1 MSAAAAHPTRDRG
14 PAHGAGDPPALHAPA
29 HLVPRPPLV
38 VSELDVVR
46 WPAAPSRRRC
56 PSTSTP
62 MAGRACRLSPSPR
75 TSSTRTSAADEQYRS
90 QPSGRPLRLDVRAEI
105 SSGDRDPG
113 LGQPP
118 TSFSNG
124 RRGCPGATTP
134 PAPMSSGSV
143 STAIRRPVSSGM
155 PGPDETYESTGV
167 AHSVPR
173 PSPDLEERRPAPP
186 PAAGRR
192 RPSTSSRCWPLLT
205 EPADHAVVVAH
216 RPAGLTPAG
225 GPRAYP
231 SRRLDGRRGADIDSI
246 NFLIRACGRPERPVR
261 RHVGRGVQQALSCS
275 SRSAMWGGTYQIH
288 ET

>member
-1 MSAAAAHPTRDRG
+1 MAAAAAHPTRDRG
-14 PAHGAGDPPALHAPA
+14 PAHRAGDPPALHTPA

-134 PAPMSSGSV
+134 PAPTSSGSV
-143 STAIRRPVSSGM
+143 STAIRRPVSSGL

-173 PSPDLEERRPAPP
+173 PSPDLARRPAPP
-186 PAAGRR
+186 PAARRR
-192 RPSTSSRCWPLLT
+192 RPSTSSRCWPLRT

-216 RPAGLTPAG
+216 RPAGLTPADHSFTRG
-225 GPRAYP
+225 AHARRGRCESSPCASAQGPRRPTVGFA
-231 SRRLDGRRGADIDSI
+231 RGRRFGGSQR
-246 NFLIRACGRPERPVR
+246 LGRSRIEPRDVHTTASRLPVEE
-261 RHVGRGVQQALSCS
+261 A
-275 SRSAMWGGTYQIH
+275 
-288 ET
+288 